1 MGDLWTDYNA
11 GDLLWLGDWGGVW
24 VLGLL
29 ALGIV
34 VMALSAYDLRPM
46 PPARRRTLLALRASV
61 YVLAVLMLLE
71 PALDL
76 KNITKVKNEV
86 VVLVDK
92 SRSMELPAASG
103 EGRREELAAQAL
115 PGFAGLIERTRGE
128 HTFTFMGYGGE
139 ELEVGSPE
147 ELGASAS
154 EGATSDL
161 LGALEAVRERY
172 AGKELGGVVV
182 MGDGIDTGA
191 LGRRT
196 RRGEELDETSRAAL
210 EALGAPVNTVSTG
223 RAEGLR
229 DVAVARVLHDDFA
242 FVHNSVTVEAQI
254 QTIGV
259 EEGTALT
266 VELRRE
272 GALVATRQVVVSGEE
287 ARRKVTFEFVP
298 KRIGKEIYTVS
309 VPELVGEALTEN
321 NAGHFLLKV
330 IRDKVR
336 VLQVVGRPSW
346 DERFL
351 RRLLKKDPNVDLISF
366 FILRTNSNVQTVPQ
380 QELSLIPF
388 PTRELFDS
396 ELGSFDL
403 VILQNFN
410 YGPYDMRQ
418 YLPRIREFVRE
429 QGGGLAMIGGDLS
442 FASGGYEGTPV
453 EELLPVELPPGR
465 RAEELI
471 DLGAFRPELTDAG
484 QRHPITQLAFDPETN
499 RAIWA
504 GLPEQHGTN
513 IVEGIKAW
521 GTPLLVHPRLRKRG
535 EPMPVLTVG
544 ESGRGRVMAWTTDN
558 TWRWGFESLGSGGTP
573 REYQTFWN
581 GAIRWLIKDPELKL
595 VKVELGE
602 DLFSPGE
609 EVPVVVRVSRPDY
622 APAVGKKGTLVVTY
636 RGLDQLVG
644 GEGSRERVLEQE
656 FETGETGQASVTLKV
671 DRPGVYEVDAR
682 VEGEAGELRDQDT
695 ILVVEDVEEW
705 RDIIPREELLASM
718 ARASGGAHQVAERFS
733 AGALELDE
741 PRAVKINRRK
751 VIQLWDS
758 FVVFVV
764 LLALLGTEWTLRRR
778 WGRL

>member
-1 MGDLWTDYNA
+1 MNGWWTEYNA
-11 GDLLWLGDWGGVW
+11 GDVLWLGDWGGAW

-29 ALGIV
+29 ALGALV
-34 VMALSAYDLRPM
+34 LALSAYDLRPM
-46 PPARRRTLLALRASV
+46 RPMRRRVLLGLRAAI
-61 YVLAVLMLLE
+61 YALAVLMLLE

-92 SRSMELPAASG
+92 SRSMELPAASV
-103 EGRREELAAQAL
+103 EGRREELAAKAL
-115 PGFAGLIERTRGE
+115 PEFAGLIERTRGE
-128 HTFTFMGYGGE
+128 HTFTFMGYGEG
-139 ELEVGSPE
+139 ELEASSPE
-147 ELGASAS
+147 ELGAGAS
-154 EGATSDL
+154 KGPSSDL
-161 LGALEAVRERY
+161 LGALDAVRERY
-172 AGKELGGVVV
+172 AGKEIGGVVV
-182 MGDGIDTGA
+182 LSDGIDTGA

-210 EALGAPVNTVSTG
+210 RALDAPINTVAMG
-223 RAEGLR
+223 RADGLR

-259 EEGTALT
+259 DEGTSLT

-272 GALVATRQVVVSGEE
+272 GALVQTRQVVVSGEE
-287 ARRKVTFEFVP
+287 ARRDVTFEFVP

-309 VPELVGEALTEN
+309 VPALVGEALTEN
-321 NAGHFLLKV
+321 NAGHFILKV

-351 RRLLKKDPNVDLISF
+351 RRFLKKDPNVDLISF
-366 FILRTNSNVQTVPQ
+366 FILRTNSNVQAVPQ
-380 QELSLIPF
+380 NELSLIPF
-388 PTRELFDS
+388 PTQELFDS

-418 YLPRIREFVRE
+418 YLPRIKEFVRE
-429 QGGGLAMIGGDLS
+429 QGGGLAMLGGDLS

-453 EELLPVELPPGR
+453 EDLLPVELPPGR

-471 DLGAFRPELTDAG
+471 DLESFRPELTKAG
-484 QRHPITQLAFDPETN
+484 LRHPITQLAFDPDTN
-499 RAIWA
+499 REIWA
-504 GLPEQHGTN
+504 GLPAQRGTN
-513 IVEGIKAW
+513 IVEGAKSW
-521 GTPLLVHPRLRKRG
+521 GTPLLVHPKLRKKG
-535 EPMPVLTVG
+535 EAMPVLTVG

-558 TWRWGFESLGSGGTP
+558 TWRWGFESLGKGGTP

-602 DLFSPGE
+602 DVFAPGE
-609 EVPVVVRVSRPDY
+609 DVPVVVRVSQPDY
-622 APAVGKKGTLVVTY
+622 SPAVGKKGKLVVTY
-636 RGLDQLVG
+636 RGLEQLIVG
-644 GEGSRERVLEQE
+644 GEERERVLEKE
-656 FETGETGQASVTLKV
+656 FETGATGQASVTLRV

-682 VEGEAGELRDQDT
+682 VEGETGELRDQDT
-695 ILVVEDVEEW
+695 ILVVEDVKEW
-705 RDIIPREELLASM
+705 RDIIPREELLASL
-718 ARASGGAHQVAERFS
+718 ARETGGAHQVAPRFS
-733 AGALELDE
+733 AGDLELEE

-758 FVVFVV
+758 LLVFVA
-764 LLALLGTEWTLRRR
+764 LLTLLGTEWTLRRR

>member
-29 ALGIV
+29 ALGVV

-287 ARRKVTFEFVP
+287 ARREVTFEFVP

-499 RAIWA
+499 REIWA

-602 DLFSPGE
+602 DLFAPGE

-733 AGALELDE
+733 AGALELEE

-758 FVVFVV
+758 FAVFVV